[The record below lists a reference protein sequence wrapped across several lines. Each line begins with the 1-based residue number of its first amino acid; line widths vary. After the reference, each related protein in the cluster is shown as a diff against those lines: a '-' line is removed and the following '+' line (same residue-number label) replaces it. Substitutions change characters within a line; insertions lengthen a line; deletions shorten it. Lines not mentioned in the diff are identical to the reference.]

1 MEKNSKKF
9 IRLAQFLLPFIVGFG
24 VYGIWWIIDNDISKI
39 WPFVIGYFFPPLGKE
54 SIIPLATGYL
64 TKGATIP
71 FINIHLEPSNIG
83 PFEIAFAIAFVDI
96 IVAWFLVWNY
106 DLAKKIPLVGKFMIK
121 VEKIGQ
127 GSSDKYGWFKSLRF
141 FGIIL
146 FVMVP
151 FQGSGGLVGSII
163 GRLFGM
169 KPWNTFL
176 AISIGAVIGCTLI
189 AYFTDVILEIFQTN
203 FFQGLVVL
211 IVVLIIGMM
220 IYIYKK
226 NKKR

>member
-1 MEKNSKKF
+1 MEKNSKKI

-24 VYGIWWIIDNDISKI
+24 VYGIWWIIDNEISKI

-54 SIIPLATGYL
+54 SVIPLATGYL
-64 TKGATIP
+64 TEGMTVP

-96 IVAWFLVWNY
+96 VVAWFLVWNY
-106 DLAKKIPLVGKFMIK
+106 DLAKKIPFVGKFMIK

-127 GSSDKYGWFKSLRF
+127 GSSDKYGWFKPLRF

-146 FVMVP
+146 FVMIP
-151 FQGSGGLVGSII
+151 FQGSGGLVGSIV

-169 KPWNTFL
+169 KPWNAFF
-176 AISIGAVIGCTLI
+176 AISIGAIIGCTLI
-189 AYFTDVILEIFQTN
+189 AYFTNAILSIFETY
-203 FFQGLVVL
+203 FLQGIFIIL
-211 IVVLIIGMM
+211 ILAIIGIMYF
-220 IYIYKK
+220 IYRK
-226 NKKR
+226 NKKK